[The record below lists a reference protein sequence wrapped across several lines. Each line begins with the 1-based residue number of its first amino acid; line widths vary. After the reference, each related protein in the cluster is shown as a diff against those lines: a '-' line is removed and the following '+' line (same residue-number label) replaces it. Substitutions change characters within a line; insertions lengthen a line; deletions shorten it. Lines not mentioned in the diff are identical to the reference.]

1 MKNFYPNY
9 LRLLNSGELKNRVE
23 AAYKHLSICDVCAVN
38 CPVDRLS
45 GNLGACRTGIHAK
58 VNSFGAHHGEEAPLS
73 GWMGSGTI
81 FFTRCNL
88 RCQYCQNFDISQADS
103 GDEVKPE
110 DVSVMMLRLQA
121 QGCHNIN
128 FVSPSHVVPQ
138 ILAAVWVAAEAG
150 LHIPLVYNT
159 GGYDSLPM
167 LKLLDGVIDIY
178 MPDMKYGDSDIARKY
193 SKISDYTLVN
203 QAAVKEMHQQVG
215 DLQLDEDGLATHG
228 LLVRHLV
235 LPHNLAGTEKIT
247 KFLANEISKDT
258 YINIMDQYHPCYKA
272 NQYPELMRRISSQ
285 EYYYALDTAKD
296 AGLSRLDR
304 VV

>member
-1 MKNFYPNY
+1 MKSYQSGY
-9 LRLLNSGELKNRVE
+9 LGLLKSGELKNRVE
-23 AAYKHLSICDVCAVN
+23 TAYQHLSICDVCALR

-45 GNLGACRTGIHAK
+45 GKLGACRTGKKAK
-58 VNSFGAHHGEEAPLS
+58 VSSFGPHHGEEAPLS

-88 RCQYCQNFDISQADS
+88 RCQYCQNFDISQSDS
-103 GDEVKPE
+103 GDEVNPE
-110 DVSVMMLRLQA
+110 DIAVMMLQLQS

-138 ILAAVWVAAEAG
+138 ILAAVWVAAKAG

-159 GGYDSLPM
+159 GGYDSLTM
-167 LKLLDGVIDIY
+167 LTLLNGVIDIY

-193 SKISDYTLVN
+193 SKIPNYARVN
-203 QAAVKEMHQQVG
+203 QAAVREMHRQVG
-215 DLQLDEDGLATHG
+215 DLQLNEDGLAIHG

-235 LPHNLAGTEKIT
+235 LPHNLAGTEKIVQ
-247 KFLANEISKDT
+247 FIANEVSRNT
-258 YINIMDQYHPCYKA
+258 YINIMDQYHPCYRA
-272 NQYPELMRRISSQ
+272 DQYPEIDRRITPQ
-285 EYYYALDTAKD
+285 EYKYALQTALD

-304 VV
+304 IG

>member
-1 MKNFYPNY
+1 MKSYQSGY
-9 LRLLNSGELKNRVE
+9 LGLLKSGELKNRVE
-23 AAYKHLSICDVCAVN
+23 TAYQHLSICDVCALR

-45 GNLGACRTGIHAK
+45 GKLGACRTGKKAK
-58 VNSFGAHHGEEAPLS
+58 VSSFGPHHGEEAPLS

-88 RCQYCQNFDISQADS
+88 RCQYCQNFDISQSDS
-103 GDEVKPE
+103 GDEVNPE
-110 DVSVMMLRLQA
+110 DIAVMMLQLQS

-138 ILAAVWVAAEAG
+138 ILAAVWVAAKAG

-159 GGYDSLPM
+159 GGYDSLTM
-167 LKLLDGVIDIY
+167 LTLLNGVIDIY

-193 SKISDYTLVN
+193 SKIPNYARVN
-203 QAAVKEMHQQVG
+203 QAAVREMHRQVG
-215 DLQLDEDGLATHG
+215 DLQLNEDGLAIHG

-235 LPHNLAGTEKIT
+235 LPHNLAGTEKIVQ
-247 KFLANEISKDT
+247 FIANEVSRNT
-258 YINIMDQYHPCYKA
+258 YINIMGQYHPCYRA
-272 NQYPELMRRISSQ
+272 DQYPEIDRRITPQ
-285 EYYYALDTAKD
+285 EYKYALQTALD

-304 VV
+304 IG